1 MKKEIRRK
9 IKEISDKV
17 GTAAAEAES
26 ERIIED
32 LENDYDSKVASG
44 QSELEAYRSIL
55 SNTQAIEELL
65 SSMPKTEEEI
75 ASEERRAG
83 RKAGMKRLDTVST
96 VMWLLSVI
104 VYFVV
109 SFKFSNWHIS
119 WLIFIYAAI
128 VQAILDMVKQ
138 YNDGK
143 GLRAVLHDGLTAV
156 FWMAVV
162 IVYFIVSFAF
172 SNWHISWLIFV
183 AAAIVQVIID
193 AITKE

>member
-1 MKKEIRRK
+1 MKKEIRRN
-9 IKEISDKV
+9 IKAISDKV
-17 GTAAAEAES
+17 GTAAAEAEA
-26 ERIIED
+26 ERSIED

-75 ASEERRAG
+75 AGEERRAG

-96 VMWLLSVI
+96 VMWRLSGI

-109 SFKFSNWHIS
+109 SFK
-119 WLIFIYAAI
+119 
-128 VQAILDMVKQ
+128 
-138 YNDGK
+138 
-143 GLRAVLHDGLTAV
+143 
-156 FWMAVV
+156 
-162 IVYFIVSFAF
+162 F